1 MVNQHHA
8 DQIDLSLTPLAFLKR
23 AFPGDGS
30 YDHDQRL
37 RSHLAGCG
45 VGSKLMNTPALA
57 LSGGQRSRV
66 ALAATSFARPHLLIL
81 DEPTN
86 NLDLEAVEALADA
99 VVAFQGGVVVVSH
112 DQYFVSRVAKQFKV
126 VGRGAVVDVESF
138 DAYRLGHL
146 PKS

>member
-1 MVNQHHA
+1 
-8 DQIDLSLTPLAFLKR
+8 
-23 AFPGDGS
+23 
-30 YDHDQRL
+30 
-37 RSHLAGCG
+37 
-45 VGSKLMNTPALA
+45 
-57 LSGGQRSRV
+57 
-66 ALAATSFARPHLLIL
+66 
-81 DEPTN
+81 
-86 NLDLEAVEALADA
+86 VEALADA